1 MDINPQ
7 NLRSIYTGLSTAF
20 NARFAATTALYG
32 RVAMTVPSTGSKN
45 EYPRLDDLPG
55 FREWIGDRQVHD
67 VSANMFEI
75 VNRDFEKTIG
85 IDRTKIEDD
94 SFGVFTPIAEQMG
107 QDAKAFPDLLTFGL
121 MKKGATTLCFDGQYF
136 FDTDHPSYNSEGQ
149 EGSASNMQAGA
160 NPAWY
165 LVDDTQ
171 VLKPLVYQKRKDF
184 KFVSMTRPEDPN
196 VFHQKKFVYGV
207 DGRANVGF
215 GMWQCAFMS
224 KAELNTANF
233 EAARATFMSRFK
245 RSGEAIVL
253 TPRLLVVP
261 PALEG
266 AARRVVGAAL
276 IAGGE
281 TNVWAGTAEI
291 LVVPH
296 LA

>member
-1 MDINPQ
+1 MDVNPQ

-20 NARFAATTALYG
+20 NARFASTTALYG
-32 RVAMTVPSTGSKN
+32 RVAMDATSTTGKN

-67 VSANMFEI
+67 VSASMFEI

-85 IDRTKIEDD
+85 IDRNKIEDD
-94 SFGVFTPIAEQMG
+94 SFGIFTPIAAQMG

-136 FDTDHPSYNSEGQ
+136 FDVDHPSYNSDGQ
-149 EGSASNMQAGA
+149 EISASNMQAGA

-165 LVDDTQ
+165 LVDDSQ
-171 VLKPLVYQKRKDF
+171 VLKPLVYQKRKEY

-207 DGRANVGF
+207 DGRSNVGF
-215 GMWQCAFMS
+215 GMWQTAFMS

-233 EAARATFMSRFK
+233 ESARAAFQTRFK

-253 TPRLLVVP
+253 NPRLLVVP

>member
-7 NLRSIYTGLSTAF
+7 NLRSVYTSLSTSF
-20 NARFAATTALYG
+20 NARFNATTALYD
-32 RVAMTVPSTGSKN
+32 RVAMTVTSTTSKN

-55 FREWIGDRQVHD
+55 FREWNGDRQVHD
-67 VSANMFEI
+67 VSANLFEI
-75 VNRDFEKTIG
+75 VNKDFEKTIG
-85 IDRTKIEDD
+85 IDRNKIEDD
-94 SFGVFTPIAEQMG
+94 SFGIFTPVASQMG

-121 MKKGATTLCFDGQYF
+121 MKKGTTTLSFDGQYF
-136 FDTDHPSYNSEGQ
+136 FDTDHPSYNSEGA
-149 EGSASNMQAGA
+149 EVSASNYQAGA

-171 VLKPLVYQKRKDF
+171 VLKPLVYQKRKEF

-196 VFHQKKFVYGV
+196 VFNQKKFVYGV
-207 DGRANVGF
+207 DGRMNVGF
-215 GMWQCAFMS
+215 GMWQTAFMS
-224 KAELNTANF
+224 RAELNTANF

-281 TNVWAGTAEI
+281 TNIWAGTAEI